1 MAKYG
6 LDYTWEAHEVTTDD
20 GYILTLFRI
29 TADQNGDPVPG
40 QGSKGPL
47 LLQHGF
53 LTDSIS
59 WFHFSDE
66 SKPALPVRLF
76 QEGFDVWLGNNRGT
90 MNSRRHTTLDPDADD
105 EYWDFSHHEFA
116 MSDIPS
122 MMTKI
127 VEESKT
133 CRKVSYLG
141 HSIGNMQIF
150 YALAKNS

>member
-1 MAKYG
+1 MWSFISSLALIAAVQGRAAHEEQAKEFEIMNEAMMRHG
-6 LDYTWEAHEVTTDD
+6 SDYTWEAHEVKTND
-20 GYILTLFRI
+20 GYILTMFRI
-29 TADQNGDPVPG
+29 VGDQNGEQIPY

-90 MNSRRHTTLDPDADD
+90 MNSRGHVKLDPDVDHSF
-105 EYWDFSHHEFA
+105 WDFSHHHFA
-116 MSDIPS
+116 AFDIP
-122 MMTKI
+122 
-127 VEESKT
+127 
-133 CRKVSYLG
+133 
-141 HSIGNMQIF
+141 
-150 YALAKNS
+150 